1 MKRLFPAVSLFLLVL
16 AVHSFAG
23 SATWNLDPTSGDWNT
38 AENWT
43 PATVPNGPSDVATF
57 AASSV
62 NQVSF
67 SASSTE
73 VAEVVFD
80 ATATSSFNLT
90 IGEGKFLTISGT
102 GVVNNS
108 GVTQNVS
115 VGTDTLRRSFSFRT
129 PPRRELPM

>member
-16 AVHSFAG
+16 AAHSFAG

-90 IGEGKFLTISGT
+90 IGEGKFLTISGA
-102 GVVNNS
+102 GVVI
-108 GVTQNVS
+108 TQES
-115 VGTDTLRRSFSFRT
+115 LKMSPSAPITLRRSFSFRT

>member
-16 AVHSFAG
+16 AAHSFAG

-57 AASSV
+57 VASSV

-90 IGEGKFLTISGT
+90 IGKGKFLTISGA